1 MTDPTAHGDD
11 DLQPRRLPRQPRA
24 RHTVE
29 RLLAVTAELL
39 EEVGVDKVTTNLVA
53 ERAGLNIGTLYTYF
67 PNKYALIAAL
77 ALDFAQA
84 QIAAMRA
91 YLRCADPA
99 RPWDEVHD
107 GLIDVLVAVNRERTG
122 AVALQ
127 RALVAVPEL
136 LAAYRRMN
144 FLTARELNGFLRRWG
159 IDLPDR
165 RLDLMVLC
173 MGEASAAL
181 LDLAASGEAY
191 AADEIVAEMKTML
204 KGYIALHMAGPPGR
218 A

>member
-1 MTDPTAHGDD
+1 MDSPAMTDAPDE
-11 DLQPRRLPRQPRA
+11 LSPRRLPQQPRA
-24 RHTVE
+24 RRSVE
-29 RLLAVTAELL
+29 RLLAVTGELL
-39 EEVGVDKVTTNLVA
+39 EEVGVDRLTTNLVA
-53 ERAGLNIGTLYTYF
+53 ERAGLNIATLYAYF

-77 ALDFAQA
+77 ALDFAEA
-84 QIAAMRA
+84 QIAAMRT
-91 YLRCADPA
+91 YLRGADPA
-99 RPWDEVHD
+99 RPWQEVHD
-107 GLIDVLVAVNRERTG
+107 ELIDVLVAVGRTRTG

-159 IDLPDR
+159 VDLPER

-181 LDLAASGEAY
+181 LDLAASGEGY
-191 AADEIVAEMKTML
+191 AADEVVAEMKAML
-204 KGYIALHMAGPPGR
+204 KGYIALHVAR
-218 A
+218 